1 MLCAP
6 GPERHSEEPAV
17 GVVLC
22 RPPPPGEDHLAV
34 ALRDPAE
41 DQPVRAAA
49 VPRNPSR
56 LSLIR
61 KPPHAWKYGPCHSW
75 HCCRGWLTARKS
87 IKMRHSHTAS
97 ENALKHIMG
106 LKKTQQGLY
115 IFTQIYVF
123 SSRRAYVHFLFC
135 HAQLPQALTNVAMTT
150 VNKE

>member
-49 VPRNPSR
+49 V
-56 LSLIR
+56 LSQSLT
-61 KPPHAWKYGPCHSW
+61 PVPHPETSPCM
-75 HCCRGWLTARKS
+75 
-87 IKMRHSHTAS
+87 KMWA
-97 ENALKHIMG
+97 
-106 LKKTQQGLY
+106 
-115 IFTQIYVF
+115 V
-123 SSRRAYVHFLFC
+123 
-135 HAQLPQALTNVAMTT
+135 P
-150 VNKE
+150 